1 MECAILKAESRE
13 SRERRKIMGF
23 SLELPSEEEV
33 KEEVALAIAPT
44 PKEETAIQGLA
55 GDRAKQIMEVDLDN
69 IQERREYVEV
79 IETFGQDEMKTVRNQ
94 NAILNQRIGMF
105 EKQGGESGEVAKGLS
120 DLTIKMKDLD
130 PSGIDFAK
138 TGPLG
143 KLFNPVRRYFEKYKT
158 ADQEIAEIVKSLE
171 KGKHTLQND
180 NITLETEEGELRQMV
195 KKMRQNIEIGLKL
208 DESVSA
214 QVEAAKV
221 SGTDPEKI
229 KFVEEEILFPL
240 RQRIEDFEQV
250 LTVGQQGIIAMNIIR
265 KNNKELIRS
274 VDRAE
279 NVTVTAL
286 RTAVTVA
293 GALYNQK
300 IVLEKVNALNET
312 TNHMIAATSKMLKEQ
327 GAEIQK
333 QASEAMVSPEV
344 LEQSF
349 RDTMEALEDLSRYR
363 QEALPVMKKTIDT
376 FRELAAQG
384 EAQIDKMDRSIF

>member
-1 MECAILKAESRE
+1 
-13 SRERRKIMGF
+13 MGF
-23 SLELPSEEEV
+23 SLELPNEDEV

-44 PKEETAIQGLA
+44 PKEEVAIKGLA

-69 IQERREYVEV
+69 IQERKEYVEV
-79 IETFGQDEMKTVRNQ
+79 IETFGMDEMKTVRNQ
-94 NAILNQRIGMF
+94 NAILNKRIGMF
-105 EKQGGESGEVAKGLS
+105 EQQSSETGEVAKGLS
-120 DLTIKMKDLD
+120 DLTLKMKDLD
-130 PSGIDFAK
+130 PSGIDFVK
-138 TGPLG
+138 SGPLG

-158 ADQEIAEIVKSLE
+158 ADQEISDIVKSLE

-195 KKMRQNIEIGLKL
+195 KKMKQNIEIGMKL
-208 DESVSA
+208 DESVSE
-214 QVEAAKV
+214 QVEAARL

-240 RQRIEDFEQV
+240 RQRIEDFQQV

-344 LEQSF
+344 LQQSF
-349 RDTMEALEDLSRYR
+349 QDTMEALEDLSRYR
-363 QEALPVMKKTIDT
+363 QEALPVMKKTIET
-376 FRELAAQG
+376 FRELAETG
-384 EAQIDKMDRSIF
+384 EVQIEKMDRSIF

>member
-1 MECAILKAESRE
+1 
-13 SRERRKIMGF
+13 
-23 SLELPSEEEV
+23 
-33 KEEVALAIAPT
+33 
-44 PKEETAIQGLA
+44 
-55 GDRAKQIMEVDLDN
+55 
-69 IQERREYVEV
+69 
-79 IETFGQDEMKTVRNQ
+79 MKTVRKQ

-105 EKQGGESGEVAKGLS
+105 EKQGGESGDVAKGLS
-120 DLTIKMKDLD
+120 ELTIKMRDLD
-130 PSGIDFAK
+130 PSGIDFVK
-138 TGPLG
+138 SGPLG
-143 KLFNPVRRYFEKYKT
+143 KIFHPVRRYFEKYKT
-158 ADQEIAEIVKSLE
+158 ADQEIADIVKSLE

-180 NITLETEEGELRQMV
+180 NVTLETEEDELRGMA
-195 KKMRQNIEIGLKL
+195 KKMKQNIEIGIKL

-214 QVEAAKV
+214 QIENAKV
-221 SGTDPEKI
+221 SGVDPEKI

-240 RQRIEDFEQV
+240 RQRIEDFQQV

-312 TNHMIAATSKMLKEQ
+312 TNHMIAATSKLLKEQ
-327 GAEIQK
+327 GVEVQK

-344 LEQSF
+344 LQQSF
-349 RDTMEALEDLSRYR
+349 HDTMEALEDLSKYR

-376 FRELAAQG
+376 FRELAETG
-384 EAQIDKMDRSIF
+384 EAQIEKMDQAIF

>member
-1 MECAILKAESRE
+1 
-13 SRERRKIMGF
+13 MGF
-23 SLELPSEEEV
+23 SLELPDEEEV
-33 KEEVALAIAPT
+33 KKEVAIAIAPT
-44 PKEETAIQGLA
+44 EKEETAIA
-55 GDRAKQIMEVDLDN
+55 GMVGERASQIMSVDLDN

-79 IETFGQDEMKTVRNQ
+79 IEQFGVDEMKMVRNQ

-120 DLTIKMKDLD
+120 DLTLKMKDLD
-130 PSGIDFAK
+130 PSGIDFMK
-138 TGPLG
+138 EGPLG
-143 KLFNPVRRYFEKYKT
+143 KLFHPVRRYFEKYKT

-180 NITLETEEGELRQMV
+180 NVTLETEETELRQLT

-214 QVEAAKV
+214 QVEQAKV
-221 SGTDPEKI
+221 SGLAQEKI
-229 KFVEEEILFPL
+229 TFVEEEILFPL
-240 RQRIEDFEQV
+240 RQRIEDFQQV
-250 LTVGQQGIIAMNIIR
+250 LTVSQQGIIAMNIIR
-265 KNNKELIRS
+265 RNNKELIRS

-279 NVTVTAL
+279 NVTITAL

-327 GAEIQK
+327 GAAIQK

-344 LEQSF
+344 LKQSF
-349 RDTMEALEDLSRYR
+349 HDTMEALEDLSRYR
-363 QEALPVMKKTIDT
+363 QEALPVMRKTIEE
-376 FRELAAQG
+376 FRELAETG
-384 EAQIDKMDRSIF
+384 EAQIEKMDRSIF

>member
-1 MECAILKAESRE
+1 
-13 SRERRKIMGF
+13 MGF

-33 KEEVALAIAPT
+33 KEEVAIAIAPT
-44 PKEETAIQGLA
+44 PKEETAIKGLA
-55 GDRAKQIMEVDLDN
+55 ADRAKQIMEVDLDN
-69 IQERREYVEV
+69 IQERKEYVEV
-79 IETFGQDEMKTVRNQ
+79 IETFGLDEMKTVRNQ
-94 NAILNQRIGMF
+94 NAILNKRIGMF
-105 EKQGGESGEVAKGLS
+105 EQQSNETGEVAKGLS

-130 PSGIDFAK
+130 PSGIDFVK
-138 TGPLG
+138 SGPLG

-195 KKMRQNIEIGLKL
+195 KKMKQNIEIGMKL
-208 DESVSA
+208 DDSVSA
-214 QVEAAKV
+214 QVENAKV

-240 RQRIEDFEQV
+240 RQRIEDFQQV

-344 LEQSF
+344 LQQSF
-349 RDTMEALEDLSRYR
+349 QDTMEALEDLSRYR

-376 FRELAAQG
+376 FRELAETG
-384 EAQIDKMDRSIF
+384 EAQIEKMDRSIF

>member
-1 MECAILKAESRE
+1 
-13 SRERRKIMGF
+13 MGF
-23 SLELPSEEEV
+23 SLELPNEDEV

-44 PKEETAIQGLA
+44 PKEETAIKGLA

-69 IQERREYVEV
+69 IQERKEYVEV
-79 IETFGQDEMKTVRNQ
+79 IETFGLDEMKTVRNQ
-94 NAILNQRIGMF
+94 NAILNKRIGMF
-105 EKQGGESGEVAKGLS
+105 EQQSSETGEVAKGLS

-130 PSGIDFAK
+130 PSGIDFVK
-138 TGPLG
+138 SGPLG

-158 ADQEIAEIVKSLE
+158 ADQEIADIVKSLE

-195 KKMRQNIEIGLKL
+195 KKMKQNIEIGMKL
-208 DESVSA
+208 DESVSE

-240 RQRIEDFEQV
+240 RQRIEDFQQV

-344 LEQSF
+344 LQQSF
-349 RDTMEALEDLSRYR
+349 QDTMDALEDLSRYR

-376 FRELAAQG
+376 FRNLAEMG
-384 EAQIDKMDRSIF
+384 EAQIEKMDRSIF

>member
-1 MECAILKAESRE
+1 
-13 SRERRKIMGF
+13 MGF
-23 SLELPSEEEV
+23 SLELPNEDEV

-44 PKEETAIQGLA
+44 PKEETAIKGLA

-69 IQERREYVEV
+69 IQERKEYVEV
-79 IETFGQDEMKTVRNQ
+79 IETFGLDEMKTVRNQ
-94 NAILNQRIGMF
+94 NAILNKRIGMF
-105 EKQGGESGEVAKGLS
+105 EKQGGETGEVAKGLS

-130 PSGIDFAK
+130 PSGIDFVK
-138 TGPLG
+138 SGPLG

-195 KKMRQNIEIGLKL
+195 KKMKQNIEIGMKL
-208 DESVSA
+208 DESVSE

-240 RQRIEDFEQV
+240 RQRIEDFQQV

-327 GAEIQK
+327 GTEIQK

-344 LEQSF
+344 LQQSF
-349 RDTMEALEDLSRYR
+349 QDTMDALEDLSRYR

-376 FRELAAQG
+376 FRTLAETG
-384 EAQIDKMDRSIF
+384 EAQIEKMDRSIF

>member
-1 MECAILKAESRE
+1 
-13 SRERRKIMGF
+13 MGF
-23 SLELPSEEEV
+23 SLELPNEDEV

-44 PKEETAIQGLA
+44 PKEETAIKGLA

-69 IQERREYVEV
+69 IQERKEYVEV
-79 IETFGQDEMKTVRNQ
+79 IETFGLDEMKTVRNQ
-94 NAILNQRIGMF
+94 NAILNKRIGMF
-105 EKQGGESGEVAKGLS
+105 EKQGGETGEVAKGLS

-130 PSGIDFAK
+130 PSGIDFVK
-138 TGPLG
+138 SGPLG

-195 KKMRQNIEIGLKL
+195 KKMKQNIEIGMKL
-208 DESVSA
+208 DESVSE

-240 RQRIEDFEQV
+240 RQRIEDFQQV

-344 LEQSF
+344 LQQSF
-349 RDTMEALEDLSRYR
+349 QDTMDALEDLSRYR

-376 FRELAAQG
+376 FRTLAETG
-384 EAQIDKMDRSIF
+384 EAQIEKMDRSIF

>member
-1 MECAILKAESRE
+1 
-13 SRERRKIMGF
+13 MGF

-33 KEEVALAIAPT
+33 KQEVVEAIAPT
-44 PKEETAIQGLA
+44 PKEEAAIENMA

-79 IETFGQDEMKTVRNQ
+79 IEKFGLDEMKTVRNQ

-105 EKQGGESGEVAKGLS
+105 EKQGGESGDVAKGLS
-120 DLTIKMKDLD
+120 ELTIKMKDLD
-130 PSGIDFAK
+130 PSGIDFVK
-138 TGPLG
+138 SGPLG

-158 ADQEIAEIVKSLE
+158 ADQEIADIVKSLE

-195 KKMRQNIEIGLKL
+195 KKMKQNIEIGVKL
-208 DESVSA
+208 DESVSS
-214 QVEAAKV
+214 QIEAARV

-240 RQRIEDFEQV
+240 RQRIEDFQQV

-344 LEQSF
+344 LQQSF
-349 RDTMEALEDLSRYR
+349 NDTMEALEDLSRYR

-376 FRELAAQG
+376 FRELAEIG
-384 EAQIDKMDRSIF
+384 EAQIEKMDRALF